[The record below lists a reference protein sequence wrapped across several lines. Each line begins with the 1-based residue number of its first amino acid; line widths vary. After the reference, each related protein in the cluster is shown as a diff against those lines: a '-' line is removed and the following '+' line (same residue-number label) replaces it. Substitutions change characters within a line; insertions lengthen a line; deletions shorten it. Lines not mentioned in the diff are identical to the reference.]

1 MSDMVEVTI
10 DSIRVSLMSQQRVI
24 ILREVGAE
32 RYLPIMV
39 GIYEA
44 EHLTLALQ
52 NVEVS
57 RPLTYD
63 LFVNML
69 DQLGAEVV
77 QVEVVALRD
86 ETYFG
91 NIVVNVNGTMLNVDS
106 RPSDAMNLAIRL
118 DVPIYA
124 SREVMDEAGL
134 IPEDDISEEDLAVE
148 EDVESERLTVF
159 EDYLENMGPAEE
171 IRGKEQA
178 AAEGAEA
185 GEEEPEMPEE
195 EGLEPQAEDED
206 EDAAADEVEEEGD
219 AEEQKDEGD
228 DDEQQDDDKD

>member
-134 IPEDDISEEDLAVE
+134 IPEEDISEEDLAVE

-159 EDYLENMGPAEE
+159 EDYLENMGPSEE
-171 IRGKEQA
+171 IRSEEK
-178 AAEGAEA
+178 AEAEDTGAEVQEQ
-185 GEEEPEMPEE
+185 EEEEA
-195 EGLEPQAEDED
+195 EP
-206 EDAAADEVEEEGD
+206 EVEEDQEEGGH
-219 AEEQKDEGD
+219 AEEEEDQGAGAQDDEDDDNSEAQKD
-228 DDEQQDDDKD
+228 

>member
-24 ILREVGAE
+24 ILREMGAE

-91 NIVVNVNGTMLNVDS
+91 NIVVNINGTMLNVDS

-134 IPEDDISEEDLAVE
+134 IPEEDITEEDLAVE
-148 EDVESERLTVF
+148 EDVESERLSVF
-159 EDYLENMGPAEE
+159 EDYLDQMGPSEE
-171 IRGKEQA
+171 IRGEEKAGGKE
-178 AAEGAEA
+178 ESAEA
-185 GEEEPEMPEE
+185 QEDQEAEAETEEEEE
-195 EGLEPQAEDED
+195 
-206 EDAAADEVEEEGD
+206 
-219 AEEQKDEGD
+219 DEGD
-228 DDEQQDDDKD
+228 DAQQEDEED